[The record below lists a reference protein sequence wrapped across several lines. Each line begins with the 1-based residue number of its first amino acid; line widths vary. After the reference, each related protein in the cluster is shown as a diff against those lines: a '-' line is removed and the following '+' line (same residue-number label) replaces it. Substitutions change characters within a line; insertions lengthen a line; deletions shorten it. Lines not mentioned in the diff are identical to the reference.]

1 MEFIKKYWK
10 KALIALAAILMIVLF
25 FQFISWCSSA
35 RYARFVLCNAAD
47 RKDSSLCDKY
57 WDYEKVIDNQLRS
70 SLGEVEDG
78 LGGLA
83 YAMAANM
90 RPMLIAQFEAGVK
103 ESYEEYDG
111 KKGNIFVNF
120 WNSFT
125 NQSAHGI
132 TKVKK
137 INKNKENFFI
147 CDFDDSGCRMF
158 TWEKVDKKW
167 KITNFEAGIPVKK
180 VFD

>member
-10 KALIALAAILMIVLF
+10 KALIALASILVIVLF
-25 FQFISWCSSA
+25 FQFISWRVSPS
-35 RYARFVLCNAAD
+35 YARFDLDNAVD
-47 RKDSSLCDKY
+47 RKDSSVCDKY

-70 SLGEVEDG
+70 SLGDISDG

-90 RPMLIAQFEAGVK
+90 RPMLISQLQADVK
-103 ESYEEYDG
+103 DCYEQGRDR
-111 KKGNIFVNF
+111 KSNIFINF
-120 WNSFT
+120 WYNFT
-125 NQSAHGI
+125 NQNPNSAI
-132 TKVKK
+132 KVKK

-167 KITNFEAGIPVKK
+167 KITNFEAGISIKK